1 MPLKKSTSLSNLAN
15 IVMSIVPGSSPRR
28 SSSPKRSS
36 PKRPPRHPRNVT
48 GRKPEGIAHRGGN
61 NKDKKKNKTQ
71 RKRV

>member
-28 SSSPKRSS
+28 SSPKRSS
-36 PKRPPRHPRNVT
+36 PKRPPLHPKNVT
-48 GRKPEGIAHRGGN
+48 GKKPEGIAHRGGN
-61 NKDKKKNKTQ
+61 NKNKKKNKTQ